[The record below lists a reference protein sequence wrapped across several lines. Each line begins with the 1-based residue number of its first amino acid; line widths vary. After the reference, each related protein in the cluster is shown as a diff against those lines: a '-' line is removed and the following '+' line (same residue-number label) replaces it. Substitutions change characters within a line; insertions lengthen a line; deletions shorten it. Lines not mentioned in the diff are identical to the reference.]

1 MASDISNKIL
11 FLLLN
16 KNIDFANDLFKI
28 MLMQSGFIFN
38 RDTHHSWDEVHASE
52 LPTGFGYTQN
62 DKELTGVSI
71 TEDDTN
77 DRATVTWNNVS
88 WTASGGDIGPTP
100 GAIIY
105 DYTVT
110 TPTMDPIIGYIDFE
124 GDQTL
129 SNGGVATITGIEF
142 RLLRA

>member
-1 MASDISNKIL
+1 MASDISNKVL
-11 FLLLN
+11 YLLLK
-16 KNIDFANDLFKI
+16 KNIDFANDNFKI

-38 RDTHHSWDEVHASE
+38 RDTHHSQADIYTRE
-52 LPTGFGYTQN
+52 LPTGYGYT
-62 DKELTGVSI
+62 TGAKDLSGVTI

-110 TPTMDPIIGYIDFE
+110 TPTMDPIIGYIDFL